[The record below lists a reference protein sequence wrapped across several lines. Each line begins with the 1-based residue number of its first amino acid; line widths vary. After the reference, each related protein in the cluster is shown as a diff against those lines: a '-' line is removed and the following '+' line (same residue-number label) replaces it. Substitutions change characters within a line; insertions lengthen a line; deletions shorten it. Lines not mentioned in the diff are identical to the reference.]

1 MSTELGGIRIK
12 GRPMRVSQ
20 LFMAIDVRR
29 FMSAQDFDS
38 RIGRLMDMVK
48 SAAAAADYDE
58 ILVAGEPEI
67 RIDAERR
74 RDGIPIP
81 DGVWNTM
88 LETAA
93 RWQVE
98 LIDV

>member
-1 MSTELGGIRIK
+1 
-12 GRPMRVSQ
+12 MRVSQ

-29 FMSAQDFDS
+29 FMSEQDFDS
-38 RIGRLMDMVK
+38 RIRRLVEMVK

-58 ILVAGEPEI
+58 VLVAGEPEI
-67 RIDAERR
+67 RFEAERR
-74 RDGIPIP
+74 RDGIPLP

-93 RWQVE
+93 RWHVK
-98 LIDV
+98 LSDA